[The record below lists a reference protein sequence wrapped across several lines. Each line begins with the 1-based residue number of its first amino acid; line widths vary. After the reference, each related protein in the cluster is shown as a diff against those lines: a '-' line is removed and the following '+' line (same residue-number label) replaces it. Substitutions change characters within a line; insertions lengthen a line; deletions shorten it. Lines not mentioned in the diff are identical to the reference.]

1 MTTSK
6 HLSLHRSTL
15 SPFCP
20 GEGGRG
26 DGEWMNG
33 GGPED
38 YIPGTQMTPVLIGK
52 GLDFGG
58 LTFKNRGQLG
68 SRYIYIYVHVSLT
81 LQETNRNPQ
90 PQGTFEDEID
100 EFSVLMVG

>member
-6 HLSLHRSTL
+6 HPSLHRSTL
-15 SPFCP
+15 SPFLG

-38 YIPGTQMTPVLIGK
+38 YIPRTRMTLFFWLEKALI
-52 GLDFGG
+52 LGG
-58 LTFKNRGQLG
+58 SNPKIEDKQVP
-68 SRYIYIYVHVSLT
+68 YVHVSLT

-90 PQGTFEDEID
+90 SKVRFE
-100 EFSVLMVG
+100 SMR